1 MANEEKKGIV
11 KMVVKV
17 IIGLL
22 LLAVGVRFIWLW
34 RWDVLTVI
42 RGFLGVVVAF
52 AGIIFLAIAK
62 E

>member
-1 MANEEKKGIV
+1 MGNEEKKGIV

-42 RGFLGVVVAF
+42 RGFLGVAVAF

>member
-42 RGFLGVVVAF
+42 RGFLGISVTF

>member
-1 MANEEKKGIV
+1 MANEEKKGII
-11 KMVVKV
+11 KMAVKV

-22 LLAVGVRFIWLW
+22 LLATGVRLVWLW

-42 RGFLGVVVAF
+42 RGFLGIVVSF
-52 AGIIFLAIAK
+52 AGIIFLAIVK

>member
-42 RGFLGVVVAF
+42 RGFLGVMVTF